1 MPKHFFKLAF
11 RIVTVLIGTLLV
23 FNLIA
28 HIRTELLWFQE
39 VNYLATLVKR
49 WQTQSLLWIFTC
61 GISSFFLLRNLHI
74 ADDLAWLWSPKPKSN
89 FGVGDDSYLLPKHEE
104 LELDQKKLTISYP
117 RSVVKTATSN
127 IYTSRACSIDSRFPD
142 LELPLL
148 LPLILISCFLIAL
161 LFLNYSKVALSTFTP
176 DYSLPNVT
184 PVLPSR
190 WQFFSIQELLVSW
203 IDDIWQLGVLGVIIF
218 LILIKPRFCLSAI
231 AVILSL
237 IFGGVIAGNWAV
249 VLKYL
254 QGTSFN
260 YADPQFGK
268 DIGFYIFNL
277 PFWQLIDF
285 WFSGLF
291 TYSFI
296 SCLLLYLLSGNSL
309 SEGKFPGFSSLQ
321 LRHLTFLGSTLMV
334 SIGVRHW
341 LNRYDL
347 LFSDRGV
354 TYGASFT
361 DVNVQLP
368 WETVLNFTA
377 TGMAFF
383 LLYRGITDYRRRK
396 YKPEKLTKIPLL
408 LVFFLIYVL
417 ILPIANLSCVAI
429 QRLIV
434 QPNELAKE
442 TPYIQRS
449 ITMTRKAFG
458 LEEIE
463 VETFD
468 PQGKLTA
475 ADIINNNL
483 TIDNIRLWD
492 TRPILQTNRQL
503 QQIRL
508 YYKFPDADIDR
519 YLLANKQKNQPVKS
533 KSKQQVI
540 IAPRELDYSA
550 VPESAKTWVNEHL
563 IYTHGYGFTLS
574 PVNQVDQGGLPHYFV
589 KDIGTTTD
597 EQETLSLSSEL
608 DKDSIPIGKPRI
620 YYGELT
626 DNYIMTST
634 KVKELDYPSGDEN
647 VYNVYDG
654 TGGINIG
661 NFARR
666 ILFADYLQDWQ
677 MLFTQNFT
685 SETKLLFRRNINRRV
700 RAIAPFLRFD
710 RDPYLVVANT
720 NTPEAQQDDNH
731 LYWII
736 DAYTTSDSYPYS
748 DPGENNFNY
757 IRNSV
762 KVVVN
767 AYNGDVNFY
776 IADAKDPIIQTWNKI
791 FPELFKPLGEMSPS
805 LLNHIRYPEDLFS
818 TQSERLLTYH
828 MKDPQVFYNREDQWE
843 IPEEIYGTELR
854 TVAPYYLIMKL
865 PNAQAEEF
873 ILLHPY
879 TPTSRPNLIAWL
891 AAHSDEEKYGQLLL
905 YTFPKQKLVYGP
917 NQIEALINQDPVISQ
932 QISLWNREGSQAIQ
946 GNLLIIPIEQ
956 SLLYVEPLYIE
967 AERNSLPILARVI
980 VVYENQIVMAKTL
993 EEAMDAIFAPD
1004 RDSSPAIIRPV
1015 DELAPVIEEQ
1025 IPVLDEETVE
1035 DGV

>member
-1 MPKHFFKLAF
+1 MPKRFPEIIF
-11 RIVTVLIGTLLV
+11 RIVTVVIGTWLV

-28 HIRTELLWFQE
+28 HIRGEILWFQE

-49 WQTQSLLWIFTC
+49 WQTQFLLWIFAC
-61 GISSFFLLRNLHI
+61 GTSSFFLLRNLHI
-74 ADDLAWLWSPKPKSN
+74 ADDLAWRWSSKQKTDVDN
-89 FGVGDDSYLLPKHEE
+89 IAYALPKHEE
-104 LELDQKKLTISYP
+104 LKLEQKKLTITYP
-117 RSVVKTATSN
+117 QSVVETATSN
-127 IYTSRACSIDSRFPD
+127 VYTFRSCSVDSRFPA

-161 LFLNYSKVALSTFTP
+161 LFLNYSKVALSTLTP
-176 DYSLPNVT
+176 DYSLPDVT

-190 WQFFSIQELLVSW
+190 WQFFSVRELLVSW
-203 IDDIWQLGVLGVIIF
+203 VDDIWQLGVLAGIIF
-218 LILIKPRFCLSAI
+218 FLIIRTRICLSAI
-231 AVILSL
+231 AIILSL
-237 IFGGVIAGNWAV
+237 VFGGVIAGNWAV
-249 VLKYL
+249 VLKHFQSNTFGYL
-254 QGTSFN
+254 
-260 YADPQFGK
+260 DPQFGR
-268 DIGFYIFNL
+268 DIGFFVFNL
-277 PFWQLIDF
+277 PFWQLLDF
-285 WFSGLF
+285 WISGLC
-291 TYSFI
+291 TYGFI

-321 LRHLTFLGSTLMV
+321 LRHLTFLGSTLMI

-347 LFSDRGV
+347 MFSERGV

-361 DVNVQLP
+361 DIKVQLP
-368 WETVLNFTA
+368 WEAVINFTA
-377 TGMAFF
+377 IGMAVF
-383 LLYRGITDYRRRK
+383 LLYRGITEYRRRK
-396 YKPEKLTKIPLL
+396 YKPEKLIKIPLL
-408 LVFFLIYVL
+408 LVFFVIYIL
-417 ILPIANLSCVAI
+417 ILPLANLSCAAV

-434 QPNELAKE
+434 QPNELVTE
-442 TPYIQRS
+442 RPYIERS
-449 ITMTRKAFG
+449 IAMTRKAFN
-458 LEEIE
+458 LDAIDEEN
-463 VETFD
+463 FD
-468 PQGKLTA
+468 PQGQLTV
-475 ADIINNNL
+475 ADIAENNL
-483 TIDNIRLWD
+483 TIDNVRLWD

-508 YYKFPDADIDR
+508 YYKFLDADIDR
-519 YLLANKQKNQPVKS
+519 YLLENNQDNQS
-533 KSKQQVI
+533 ADGKSKQQVI

-550 VPESAKTWVNEHL
+550 VPERAKTWVNQHL

-574 PVNQVDQGGLPHYFV
+574 PVNKVDEGGLPYYFV
-589 KDIGTTTD
+589 KDIGITTD
-597 EQETLSLSSEL
+597 RQETLSLSSEL
-608 DKDSIPIGKPRI
+608 DRDSFPIGQPRI

-626 DNYIMTST
+626 NNYIMTST
-634 KVKELDYPSGDEN
+634 KVRELDYPSGEEN

-654 TGGINIG
+654 TGGIKIG

-685 SETKLLFRRNINRRV
+685 SDTKLLFRRNINRRI

-710 RDPYLVVANT
+710 RDPYLVVADTDN
-720 NTPEAQQDDNH
+720 PEEHKQDENY

-762 KVVVN
+762 KVVVD
-767 AYNGDVNFY
+767 AYNGDVDFY
-776 IADAKDPIIQTWNKI
+776 IADPDDPIIQTWATI
-791 FPELFKPLGEMSPS
+791 FPELFKPLEEMPVALRS
-805 LLNHIRYPEDLFS
+805 HIRYPEDLFS
-818 TQSERLLTYH
+818 TQSERLLAYH
-828 MKDPQVFYNREDQWE
+828 MTDPQVFYNREDQWE

-854 TVAPYYLIMKL
+854 TVEPYYLIIKL
-865 PNAQAEEF
+865 PNADAEEF

-891 AAHSDEEKYGQLLL
+891 AARSDDDKYGRLLL

-946 GNLLIIPIEQ
+946 GNLLIIPIEE

-967 AERNSLPILARVI
+967 AERNSLPTLARVI
-980 VVYENQIVMAKTL
+980 VVYENQIVMAETL
-993 EEAMDAIFAPD
+993 QEALDAIFTE
-1004 RDSSPAIIRPV
+1004 DSDFTPTIIRPV
-1015 DELAPVIEEQ
+1015 DELAPVLE
-1025 IPVLDEETVE
+1025 
-1035 DGV
+1035 